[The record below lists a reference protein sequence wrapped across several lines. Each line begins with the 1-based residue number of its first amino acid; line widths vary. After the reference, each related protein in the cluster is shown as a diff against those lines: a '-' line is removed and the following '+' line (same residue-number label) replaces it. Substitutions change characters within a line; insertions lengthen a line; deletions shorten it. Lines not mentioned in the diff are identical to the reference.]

1 MTKAI
6 RSKLHTCSVFGLT
19 SLLCSGIIG
28 IVSSGGSYAQ
38 DRPPEQPPRDKFFWC
53 QQQRN
58 FFADNAAVNA
68 AEAAKLQEENEKLKA
83 ELAALKKAAPEV
95 SKAQ

>member
-1 MTKAI
+1 MTMLKLLAI
-6 RSKLHTCSVFGLT
+6 LISSVL
-19 SLLCSGIIG
+19 
-28 IVSSGGSYAQ
+28 AQ
-38 DRPPEQPPRDKFFWC
+38 DAPAQPPRDKFFWC

-68 AEAAKLQEENEKLKA
+68 AEAAKLQEELEKLKA
-83 ELAALKKAAPEV
+83 ELAALKKAAPEA

>member
-1 MTKAI
+1 MRIYFAFI
-6 RSKLHTCSVFGLT
+6 WAVNFAAAGL
-19 SLLCSGIIG
+19 IIYA
-28 IVSSGGSYAQ
+28 YAQ
-38 DRPPEQPPRDKFFWC
+38 EQPQQPPRDKFFWC

-58 FFADNAAVNA
+58 FFADTAAVNA

>member
-1 MTKAI
+1 MGQGQRGCGCRSAPADGVVLMLAI
-6 RSKLHTCSVFGLT
+6 L
-19 SLLCSGIIG
+19 SLLIG
-28 IVSSGGSYAQ
+28 AALAQ
-38 DRPPEQPPRDKFFWC
+38 DAPPQPPRDKFFWC

-83 ELAALKKAAPEV
+83 ELAALKKAAPEA

>member
-1 MTKAI
+1 MLAI
-6 RSKLHTCSVFGLT
+6 L
-19 SLLCSGIIG
+19 SLLIG
-28 IVSSGGSYAQ
+28 AAFAQ
-38 DRPPEQPPRDKFFWC
+38 DAPAQPPRDKFFWC

-68 AEAAKLQEENEKLKA
+68 AEAAKLQEELEKVKA
-83 ELAALKKAAPEV
+83 ELAALKKPTPEA

>member
-1 MTKAI
+1 MTMLKLLAI
-6 RSKLHTCSVFGLT
+6 L
-19 SLLCSGIIG
+19 I
-28 IVSSGGSYAQ
+28 SSALAQ
-38 DRPPEQPPRDKFFWC
+38 DAPQQPPRDKFFWC

-83 ELAALKKAAPEV
+83 ELAELKKAPAV

>member
-1 MTKAI
+1 MLAI
-6 RSKLHTCSVFGLT
+6 L
-19 SLLCSGIIG
+19 SLLVGAAL
-28 IVSSGGSYAQ
+28 AQ
-38 DRPPEQPPRDKFFWC
+38 DAPSQPPRDKFFWC

-83 ELAALKKAAPEV
+83 ELVALKKAAPEA

>member
-1 MTKAI
+1 MLAI
-6 RSKLHTCSVFGLT
+6 L
-19 SLLCSGIIG
+19 SLLIG
-28 IVSSGGSYAQ
+28 AALAQ
-38 DRPPEQPPRDKFFWC
+38 DAPQQPPRDKFFWC

-68 AEAAKLQEENEKLKA
+68 AEAAKLAEENEKLKA
-83 ELAALKKAAPEV
+83 ELAALKKAAPEA

>member
-1 MTKAI
+1 MLAI
-6 RSKLHTCSVFGLT
+6 L
-19 SLLCSGIIG
+19 SLLVGAAL
-28 IVSSGGSYAQ
+28 AQ
-38 DRPPEQPPRDKFFWC
+38 DAPPPRDKFFWC

-68 AEAAKLQEENEKLKA
+68 AEAAKLQEELEKVKA
-83 ELAALKKAAPEV
+83 ELAALKKPTPEA